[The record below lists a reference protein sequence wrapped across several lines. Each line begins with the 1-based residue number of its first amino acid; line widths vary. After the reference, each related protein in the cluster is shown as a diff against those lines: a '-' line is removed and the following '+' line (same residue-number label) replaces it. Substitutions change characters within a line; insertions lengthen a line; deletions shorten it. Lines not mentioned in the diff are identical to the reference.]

1 MTQRRIYSPVESD
14 ELFVKIANGF
24 QSLIIFVKSSI
35 LDVRLGSEYTYCL
48 LVFPLMFP
56 YALCDLVPFAQFK
69 KCEKQP
75 WRSAAFSKVVG

>member
-35 LDVRLGSEYTYCL
+35 LDVRLGSEYTSVTYESDNAYW
-48 LVFPLMFP
+48 FF
-56 YALCDLVPFAQFK
+56 
-69 KCEKQP
+69 
-75 WRSAAFSKVVG
+75 R